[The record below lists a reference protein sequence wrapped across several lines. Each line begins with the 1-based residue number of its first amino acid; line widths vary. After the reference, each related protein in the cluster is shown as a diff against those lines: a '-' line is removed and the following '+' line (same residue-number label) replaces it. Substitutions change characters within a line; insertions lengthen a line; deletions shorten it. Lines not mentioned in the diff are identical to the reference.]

1 MPAKK
6 KVNKAFGK
14 TTKQM
19 DKMLGGKGTAKKIS
33 KKIFTP
39 KKLPTDTDVIMP
51 GRKYPKSFMKQMEA
65 QRKKPKKAVKKK

>member
-6 KVNKAFGK
+6 S
-14 TTKQM
+14 
-19 DKMLGGKGTAKKIS
+19 S

-51 GRKYPKSFMKQMEA
+51 GRKYPKTLLD
-65 QRKKPKKAVKKK
+65 AVKKAKRTRSKSKRL